1 MSGDSKKPFAVNR
14 RHFLKGAGSFT
25 LSIPF
30 LTSFAPSD
38 AVAQTI
44 VDGPT
49 NFIGIDSGNGAPR
62 QDWWPTQPA
71 TTVLAPYVRELSLT
85 SIAGNI
91 STVFGAEWNP
101 YKSKLLMVRGLDGIA
116 QCSHNDTFTLTGYAR
131 INDNNENVE
140 TENSIDEVLASSPKF
155 YSAPPQMRSLNLSL
169 SSGKTYGSSFKKV
182 GSTLIQNPTFGTPL
196 DAFNE
201 VFRPQLQSVDPT
213 SAAARDM
220 RNKKVIDNVLG
231 HYRQIMNSPKLSA
244 QEKPVLESFA
254 DMLSQLENRLRTP
267 ATSMACTIPPTPA
280 AEPFPYSYKGY
291 FYSQYT
297 PDQLSAYLD
306 LTFSNY
312 FGIIAAALQ
321 CGITKASTFNLYGG
335 WYYNFLTGITSDH
348 HAISHALNGTLPDRG
363 RAENARIYNYIAK
376 KVAVLVQ
383 KLDVPAVGGSGS
395 LLDKTVILW
404 GNELADYASH
414 GRYEYPIVLVG
425 GGNKK
430 LKMGRLLDYRTDT
443 FKYSDYSAGV
453 KNPYDRIGRPYN
465 QLLESVLQ
473 SFGLTPEE
481 YSQNGKAGFGDYGEF
496 AACPGDPKV
505 RAQYGDL
512 QKGKALTGIF
522 V

>member
-1 MSGDSKKPFAVNR
+1 MSCDSKKSVSINR
-14 RHFLKGAGSFT
+14 RHFLKGAGGFT

-44 VDGPT
+44 VDGPA
-49 NFIGIDSGNGAPR
+49 NFIGFRSANGAPR

-85 SIAGNI
+85 SLLGNI
-91 STVFGAEWNP
+91 SPVFGAEWNP
-101 YKSKLLMVRGLDGIA
+101 YKSKLLMVRGLDGIG
-116 QCSHNDTFTLTGYAR
+116 QINHNSTFTLTGYSR
-131 INDNNENVE
+131 VNDLVENIE
-140 TENSIDEVLASSPKF
+140 TESSIDEVLANSPKF
-155 YSAPPQMRSLNLSL
+155 YSSPPQMKSLNLSL
-169 SSGKTYGSSFKKV
+169 SSGPTYGASFKKV
-182 GSTLIQNPTFGTPL
+182 GATLIQNPTFATPL

-201 VFRPQLQSVDPT
+201 TFRTQLLALEPT

-220 RNKKVIDNVLG
+220 RNKKVIDNVIG

-267 ATSMACTIPPTPA
+267 ATSLECRAPVTPA
-280 AEPFPYSYKGY
+280 AEPFRYKSSLYSE
-291 FYSQYT
+291 YT

-306 LTFSNY
+306 RTFSNY
-312 FGIIAAALQ
+312 FDIMVAALQ
-321 CGITKASTFNLYGG
+321 CGITKASTFHLYGG
-335 WYYNFLTGITSDH
+335 WYYNFLIGITSDH
-348 HAISHALNGTLPDRG
+348 HAISHALNGTLPERG
-363 RAENARIYNYIAK
+363 RAENLRIYNYISK
-376 KVAVLVQ
+376 KVALLVQ

-414 GRYEYPIVLVG
+414 GRYEYPVVLVG

-443 FKYSDYSAGV
+443 FKYPDILAG
-453 KNPYDRIGRPYN
+453 KPSPYDRVGRPYN

-496 AACPGDPKV
+496 STVPGDPKI